1 MSLAQQLHA
10 ERKARL
16 ARLGAIPTNS
26 VVSKVTEAEVIAL
39 RFPDP
44 KIDIPP
50 AETFW
55 PSLWCWDLVTMPQR
69 LPSLCKTI
77 QAVVASEF
85 NISVLDMRSARR
97 TNNVTLPRWVAM
109 YLCQQLMEWSLPQI
123 GRHFGG
129 KDHTTVLHGIK
140 RVEAMMEMDFIFRNR
155 VNTLI
160 ARFA

>member
-1 MSLAQQLHA
+1 MSLVQQYA
-10 ERKARL
+10 TERKARL

-26 VVSKVTEAEVIAL
+26 IVSKVSEADIIPL
-39 RFPDP
+39 RFPTAH
-44 KIDIPP
+44 IDVPP
-50 AETFW
+50 AESFW
-55 PSLWCWDLVTMPQR
+55 PSFWCWDLVTMPQR

-77 QAVVASEF
+77 QSVVAAEF

-97 TNNVTLPRWVAM
+97 TNNVTVPRWVAM
-109 YLCQQLMEWSLPQI
+109 YLCQQLLEWSLPQI

-129 KDHTTVLHGIK
+129 KDHTTVLHGIR
-140 RVEAMMEMDFIFRNR
+140 RVEAMLEMDFDFRNK

>member
-1 MSLAQQLHA
+1 MSLAQQLHV

-26 VVSKVTEAEVIAL
+26 VIPKVTEAEVIAL
-39 RFPDP
+39 RFPP
-44 KIDIPP
+44 ANIDLPP
-50 AETFW
+50 EESFW
-55 PSLWCWDLVTMPQR
+55 PSFWCWDLVTMPQR

-77 QAVVASEF
+77 QSVVASEF

-109 YLCQQLMEWSLPQI
+109 YLCQLLMEWSLPQI

-140 RVEAMMEMDFIFRNR
+140 RVEAMMEMDFDFRNR